1 MLMLA
6 APIITS
12 EFAELIRLDLIVRL
26 LIAAVLGGAIGLERE
41 LSGKPAGFRT
51 NLLICVGSALFTDLS
66 MGMSEH
72 ARAMNMGG
80 DPGRIAAQ
88 IVSGVGFLGAG
99 AIMQAKGSV
108 TGLTTAA
115 TMWVVAAIG
124 MAVGANAFAA
134 AFSTTTL
141 VLIALYVLGKVEWV
155 FVARRRKERSV
166 TLSVLTRPAALHQ
179 IEDVLQMLGYA
190 IDTVNV
196 ERMIDGQMASVVAT
210 GPQKRW
216 QESVD
221 LLTKI
226 PDVRAVERS

>member
-1 MLMLA
+1 MLA
-6 APIITS
+6 A
-12 EFAELIRLDLIVRL
+12 ALIPMAQLSALMRFDLVARL
-26 LIAAVLGGAIGLERE
+26 LIAALLGGAIGLERE

-51 NLLICVGSALFTDLS
+51 NLLICVGSTLFTDLS
-66 MGMSEH
+66 MGMADH
-72 ARAMNMGG
+72 AREIHMTG

-88 IVSGVGFLGAG
+88 IVTGVGFLGAG

-134 AFSTTTL
+134 AFSTTTI
-141 VLIALYVLGKVEWV
+141 VLIALYVLGKLEWV
-155 FVARRRKERSV
+155 FVDRRRKGRGV
-166 TLSVLTRPAALHQ
+166 QLTVLTRPAALYQ
-179 IEDVLQMLGYA
+179 IEQLLQTLGFA
-190 IDTVNV
+190 IDTVTV
-196 ERMIDGQMASVVAT
+196 ERMIDGQLASVVAT

-226 PDVRAVERS
+226 PDVRAVERA